1 MSMEKSPGLWDEEN
15 DGADVLAMQQRREL
29 LQKLT
34 GGIMAALE
42 PRFSG
47 LLKGPAMKYAIARVD
62 SRLRAEGVQSA
73 DELCYI
79 LAGFLR
85 ELSVEQEL
93 CAIFDRDLQDKG
105 AADRVVEHIR
115 ERLRDP
121 LVGLVVRHKADG
133 NLMHE
138 LGNTVK
144 GAQLDHKIAPMLV
157 EMVWQ
162 AVRRRA
168 GLSDELGAE
177 SAWART

>member
-1 MSMEKSPGLWDEEN
+1 MSMEKNPGLWDEEN
-15 DGADVLAMQQRREL
+15 DGADVLATAHRREL

-34 GGIMAALE
+34 GKIMAALE

-47 LLKGPAMKYAIARVD
+47 LVKGAAMKYAIARVD
-62 SRLRAEGVQSA
+62 RRLNVEGVQSA

-85 ELSVEQEL
+85 ELVVEEEL
-93 CAIFDRDLQDKG
+93 CAVFDCNLPNTQ
-105 AADRVVEHIR
+105 AADRVVDHIR
-115 ERLRDP
+115 ERLRGP
-121 LVGLVVRHKADG
+121 AGILVRHKADG

-138 LGNTVK
+138 LGDTVK

-168 GLSDELGAE
+168 GLSDEPGAE
-177 SAWART
+177 RAWART